1 MQLKT
6 TNFRK
11 YKLLLIFT
19 LISCGCTYWHKVN
32 LKFLFPENY
41 EGIVI
46 IAWDEENGA
55 EKVMEDDY
63 EVYTI
68 PKSGIL
74 KTKVPS
80 RSLDPMDEKFYSYND
95 KTKRRT
101 ELEVIY
107 LSSIGDT
114 VRITKKNQYY
124 QVGLMSSGHNQK
136 GNLIFFL
143 TRDIKSKF
151 MDRAYREKYI
161 AEHEEELY
169 STK

>member
-1 MQLKT
+1 M
-6 TNFRK
+6 
-11 YKLLLIFT
+11 
-19 LISCGCTYWHKVN
+19 
-32 LKFLFPENY
+32 KFLFPENY